1 MSVHWNW
8 MFVKRSSLSLKCLSA
23 DASGK
28 WAKMKKSERD
38 SRIFQRHRR
47 RMASQNTIG
56 YGVSDSR
63 AQQVEKKVG
72 DQLVRQ
78 EIQWV
83 VGVME
88 GGRVGGSLNIR
99 GVALADIFA
108 HFYDFFVVCIDFVA
122 ELVFS

>member
-1 MSVHWNW
+1 MQKKNDGTNLMSVHWNW

-63 AQQVEKKVG
+63 AQQVEKKKSETNWS
-72 DQLVRQ
+72 DRK
-78 EIQWV
+78 
-83 VGVME
+83 
-88 GGRVGGSLNIR
+88 
-99 GVALADIFA
+99 
-108 HFYDFFVVCIDFVA
+108 
-122 ELVFS
+122 FSGWWA